1 MKRLLLFLSLM
12 MFITIAAVGCGSG
25 QEQPN
30 NAQTEPVSLTI
41 SAAAS
46 LKDAAEELK
55 EIYITK
61 HREISITYNF
71 ASSGT
76 LQKQIEEGAP
86 VDVYISAGKSQMD
99 ALAEKDLVI
108 GETRQDLLS
117 NEIVLITQSDGN
129 MTGFEELTGSDVG
142 KVSIGTPES
151 VPAGKY
157 AKEALV
163 SLELWD
169 KIQPK
174 LVLAKDVRQVLTY
187 VETGNVDAGLVYSS
201 DTVIGKGIKIVAA
214 APAGSHKPIVY
225 PMAVVKGTGYLKEAK
240 AFTEFISGDEA
251 SQIFTKYGFK
261 PLNK

>member
-1 MKRLLLFLSLM
+1 MKRLSFLLGLV
-12 MFITIAAVGCGSG
+12 MFFIATVATGCGTDK
-25 QEQPN
+25 EQIKP
-30 NAQTEPVSLTI
+30 QTEQVSLTI

-55 EIYITK
+55 GIYITE
-61 HREISITYNF
+61 HPEVSITYNF

-86 VDVYISAGKSQMD
+86 ADVFISAGKSQMD
-99 ALAEKDLVI
+99 ALANKELIVK
-108 GETRQDLLS
+108 ETRQDLLS

-129 MTGFEELTGSDVG
+129 LTGFADLTGSDVDQI
-142 KVSIGTPES
+142 SIGTPES

-163 SLELWD
+163 SMELWE

-201 DTVIGKGIKIVAA
+201 DTVVGKGIKIVAA
-214 APAGSHKPIVY
+214 APVGSHKPIVY
-225 PMAVVKGTGYLKEAK
+225 PMAVIKDTGHPEEAQ

-251 SQIFTKYGFK
+251 AQIFAKYGFK
-261 PLNK
+261 PLIK